1 MYVIGLTGGI
11 GTGKSEVS
19 GILRGLG
26 AVVLDADMVGHE
38 AYKPRSEI
46 WREIVAIF
54 GDGVLQPNE
63 EIDRKALGAVVFGD
77 TEARVKLNS
86 IMHPRMAKI
95 IENRIGEFRDQDVN
109 VVVLEA
115 ALLLEAG
122 WQHLVDEIWT
132 TTAPEELVIDRVR
145 VRSNFST
152 SDVVSRIR
160 AQMPIDERLI
170 HSDVVVENIG
180 GLEELKSQVE
190 ALWKERVIER
200 VR

>member
-26 AVVLDADMVGHE
+26 AVVLDADIVGHE
-38 AYKPRSEI
+38 AYKPHSEI
-46 WREIVAIF
+46 WLEILAIF
-54 GDGVLQPNE
+54 GDGVLQPNG
-63 EIDRKALGAVVFGD
+63 EIDRKALGAVVFGN

-95 IENRIGEFRDQDVN
+95 IENRIGEFRSQDVN

-145 VRSNFST
+145 VRSNLST
-152 SDVVSRIR
+152 SDIVSRIR

-170 HSDVVVENIG
+170 HSDVVVENVG
-180 GLEELKSQVE
+180 GLGELRSQVE
-190 ALWKERVIER
+190 ALWKEMAIKRVS
-200 VR
+200 